1 MNSNQMVVNL
11 VILIFQLW
19 GGTPYSVNFIGVDR
33 FVAIIDS
40 YLVNNIVNHMKNKKK
55 KKKIQVDLF
64 AQSMT
69 SNIGKKTN
77 KTKFSKYLFG
87 MEDFLS

>member
-1 MNSNQMVVNL
+1 
-11 VILIFQLW
+11 
-19 GGTPYSVNFIGVDR
+19 
-33 FVAIIDS
+33 
-40 YLVNNIVNHMKNKKK
+40 MKTKKK